1 MNAWFLLHKEQT
13 KCHRNH
19 LAKINIPSRSMI
31 SSCSPIVITGTDS
44 AQVPRWPLHMC
55 TSLESHSHVNGVIA
69 FPRLGR
75 RIHWTPD
82 MEIVNAVVT
91 ACGRDTWMNI
101 CLMHC
106 AWTVRGHSTDGCI
119 GRLISDAWWSLLTD
133 SKKEHLCFSF
143 FSSRQFG
150 SNSGAHIRLFEC
162 RTPWSGG
169 LLLVSAADPVF
180 VIISSPGQLWEWE
193 KRFLWYRQFIYK
205 SLWSISC
212 TSASV
217 KLTNTVY

>member
-13 KCHRNH
+13 KCHHNH

-75 RIHWTPD
+75 RILWTPD

-106 AWTVRGHSTDGCI
+106 ARTVRGHSTDGCI

-143 FSSRQFG
+143 FPLVNLDQTLELTFDFLNAELLDLVVSCWFLLPTLSLSLFPQQANSENERNVFSDIGNSYISR
-150 SNSGAHIRLFEC
+150 SGV
-162 RTPWSGG
+162 
-169 LLLVSAADPVF
+169 LVAPVP
-180 VIISSPGQLWEWE
+180 VW
-193 KRFLWYRQFIYK
+193 
-205 SLWSISC
+205 
-212 TSASV
+212 
-217 KLTNTVY
+217 N

>member
-75 RIHWTPD
+75 RILWTPD

-106 AWTVRGHSTDGCI
+106 ARTVRGHSTDGCI

-143 FSSRQFG
+143 FPLVNLDQTLELTFDFLNAELLGLVVSCWFLLPTLSLSLFPHQANSENERNVFSDIGNSYISR
-150 SNSGAHIRLFEC
+150 SGV
-162 RTPWSGG
+162 
-169 LLLVSAADPVF
+169 LVAPVP
-180 VIISSPGQLWEWE
+180 VW
-193 KRFLWYRQFIYK
+193 
-205 SLWSISC
+205 
-212 TSASV
+212 
-217 KLTNTVY
+217 N

>member
-13 KCHRNH
+13 KCHHNH

-75 RIHWTPD
+75 RILWTPD

-106 AWTVRGHSTDGCI
+106 ARTVRGHSTDGCI

-143 FSSRQFG
+143 FPLVNLDQTLELTFDFLNAELLGLVVSCWFLLQTLSLSLFPHQANSENERNVFSDIGNSYISR
-150 SNSGAHIRLFEC
+150 SGV
-162 RTPWSGG
+162 
-169 LLLVSAADPVF
+169 LVAPVP
-180 VIISSPGQLWEWE
+180 VW
-193 KRFLWYRQFIYK
+193 
-205 SLWSISC
+205 
-212 TSASV
+212 
-217 KLTNTVY
+217 N